1 MEENEK
7 RKKVTVSLYD
17 KDIAELERGA
27 KLTGGNKSEYVRMLL
42 QFILPHSM
50 PDKKLWESMEEL
62 YSIHNVIKDNAAGNE
77 KILSACKDL
86 EQWIL
91 KFQTDNT
98 VPWEVA

>member
-1 MEENEK
+1 MEENKK

-17 KDIAELERGA
+17 KDIAEFERGA
-27 KLTGGNKSEYVRMLL
+27 KLTGGNKSEYIRMLL
-42 QFILPHSM
+42 HFIVPHNM
-50 PDKKLWESMEEL
+50 PDKMLWKRLEEL
-62 YSIHNVIKDNAAGNE
+62 YEIHNRIKDNADSNE
-77 KILSACKDL
+77 AVLAACKDL

>member
-7 RKKVTVSLYD
+7 RKKVTVSLYN

-42 QFILPHSM
+42 HFIVPHSM
-50 PDKKLWESMEEL
+50 PDKKFWRSMEEL
-62 YSIHNVIKDNAAGNE
+62 YEIHNRITDNDAGNE
-77 KILSACKDL
+77 QVLSACKDL